1 MSGFQPLTLG
11 RGLTATAARSPGKA
25 ALICGGRTLSYKDLI
40 ARMRRLGNAG
50 LAGHGLRPGDR
61 VALIAPNCLEF
72 TEIVVGLADL
82 GVIVATLNPRLT
94 ASELGPILA
103 DCDPRLVIVH
113 SDAADLGEFAR
124 GLGLPTL
131 RLGLDYDD
139 LLAAAS
145 DAPVARVAAETDS
158 FALAYTSGTTGDP
171 KGVLLSHRSRAL
183 TFMAMAG
190 EYGCFGPDDHF
201 LALAPM
207 YHGAGLVFAL
217 APLWTGGTCTILPHF
232 DPEAVIDRLAT
243 GDIDGV
249 FVVPTH
255 LSRMLDVPAARL
267 AGHNVHTMISNAAA
281 LAQSTKERAI
291 ERFGQGILH
300 ETYGSTEA
308 GIVTNIRPGDL
319 LRKPGSVGVPF
330 LGIEIELRDDS
341 GAAVADH
348 EPGELFVR
356 GPYAFNGYRNRPDET
371 ARTLQDG
378 WVTVGDMAT
387 TDGDGFYT
395 IVDRKKDMVI
405 TGGVNVYPREIED
418 VINRIPGIADVA
430 VVGLPDAV
438 WGERL
443 HAFVVGRPG
452 HPAAD
457 AIIAAC
463 RAELAGFKVP
473 RGITFIDELPRNPGG
488 KLVKRALRERGSAGE
503 VV

>member
-1 MSGFQPLTLG
+1 MTGFQPLTLG
-11 RGLTATAARSPGKA
+11 RGLTATAARAPDKA
-25 ALICGGRTLSYKDLI
+25 ALICGPRTLSYKGLI
-40 ARMRRLGNAG
+40 ARMRCLGNAG
-50 LAGHGLRPGDR
+50 SAVHGLRPGDR

-82 GVIVATLNPRLT
+82 GVVVATLNPRLT
-94 ASELGPILA
+94 PSELGPILA

-113 SDAADLGEFAR
+113 PDAAALGEFAR
-124 GLGLPTL
+124 GLGLPLL
-131 RLGLDYDD
+131 RLGPDYDR
-139 LLAAAS
+139 LLSAAS
-145 DAPVARVAAETDS
+145 DAPVACAAAETDS

-217 APLWTGGTCTILPHF
+217 APLWAGGTCTILPHF
-232 DPEAVIDRLAT
+232 DPEAVVDRLAD

-255 LSRMLDVPAARL
+255 LGRMLDIPATHL
-267 AGHNVHTMISNAAA
+267 AGHRLRTIISNAAA
-281 LAQSTKERAI
+281 LPQSAKVRAI
-291 ERFGQGILH
+291 EQFGPGILH

-308 GIVTNIRPGDL
+308 GIVTNIRPADL

-330 LGIEIELRDDS
+330 MGIEIELRDD
-341 GAAVADH
+341 GDAPVADG

-356 GPYAFNGYRNRPDET
+356 GPYAFNGYRNRPEET
-371 ARTLQDG
+371 ADALRDG
-378 WVTVGDMAT
+378 WVTVGDMAVR
-387 TDGDGFYT
+387 DSEGFYT
-395 IVDRKKDMVI
+395 IVDRKNDMIV
-405 TGGVNVYPREIED
+405 TGGINVFPREIEN
-418 VINRIPGIADVA
+418 VLIRMPGIADVA
-430 VVGLPDAV
+430 VVGLPDDE

-443 HAFVVGRPG
+443 HAFIVAAPDAR
-452 HPAAD
+452 HPE
-457 AIIAAC
+457 AIVAAC

-473 RGITFIDELPRNPGG
+473 RGITFIDELPRNVGG
-488 KLVKRALRERGSAGE
+488 KLVKRLLRERGIEEAGI
-503 VV
+503 